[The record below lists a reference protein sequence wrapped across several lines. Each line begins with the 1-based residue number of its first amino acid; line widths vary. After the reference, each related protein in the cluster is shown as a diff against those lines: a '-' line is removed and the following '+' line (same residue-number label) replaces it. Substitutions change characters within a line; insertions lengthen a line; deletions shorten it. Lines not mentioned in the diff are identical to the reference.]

1 MRKFLTTLKKY
12 SLIVIGTTA
21 ALGVL
26 LIAFPEYMLTYSA
39 LFVGIMFIICGLI
52 GIISYAVKKDSLF
65 ALTLGIISAISG
77 LIICIAY
84 KQIMT
89 VMVFLLGII
98 LLVGGVTDLVT
109 SVYVAISRRRS
120 WILTVLLSVA
130 SIGLGIAAISNPFD
144 TQNKLLQVLG
154 AGLVIFAI
162 VDLISYIQ
170 IKVIAKQVKKKL
182 EEEQAAQTATEVDFA
197 DVTPDSSSATEVD
210 YVEVDE
216 N

>member
-1 MRKFLTTLKKY
+1 MAGRKTEAENSPENSTAHRVASSEELDHYIKVTNPSAWIVTL
-12 SLIVIGTTA
+12 A
-21 ALGVL
+21 AL
-26 LIAFPEYMLTYSA
+26 
-39 LFVGIMFIICGLI
+39 
-52 GIISYAVKKDSLF
+52 
-65 ALTLGIISAISG
+65 
-77 LIICIAY
+77 
-84 KQIMT
+84 
-89 VMVFLLGII
+89 

-109 SVYVAISRRRS
+109 SAYVAISRHRS

-154 AGLVIFAI
+154 AGLLVFAL

-170 IKVIAKQVKKKL
+170 IKVIAKQVQKSL
-182 EEEQAAQTATEVDFA
+182 DEEAAAQTATEVEFT
-197 DVTPDSSSATEVD
+197 DVTADENTATEVD